1 MGTDKAK
8 TRTARGG
15 AVLPGASG
23 RASRARVREA
33 ESGDSRARDAGT
45 RNTRARNAGAR
56 DAGGDS
62 REAAGSRAGD
72 ARARNAPAHDAGV
85 RNARA
90 DEATAKQPAESGG
103 PAGLEP
109 TRYGD
114 WEKGGRCSD
123 F

>member
-23 RASRARVREA
+23 RVSRARVREA
-33 ESGDSRARDAGT
+33 ESGDSRE
-45 RNTRARNAGAR
+45 
-56 DAGGDS
+56 S
-62 REAAGSRAGD
+62 AGSRTCE
-72 ARARNAPAHDAGV
+72 ARAG
-85 RNARA
+85 
-90 DEATAKQPAESGG
+90 EAAAKQPAESGG

>member
-33 ESGDSRARDAGT
+33 ESGDSRAR
-45 RNTRARNAGAR
+45 NAGAR
-56 DAGGDS
+56 DAREAGGDS
-62 REAAGSRAGD
+62 REAAGSRTRD
-72 ARARNAPAHDAGV
+72 ARAG
-85 RNARA
+85 
-90 DEATAKQPAESGG
+90 EAAAKQPAESGG